1 MPFANYTTVGEVAHA
16 YQINVRRRDFVES
29 VPVAL
34 SDHFRAELALTLGE
48 VAYDSSKP
56 AVCETLIYPLLREV
70 WKSYREHL
78 TVWSHRAIH
87 YDADLCGV
95 VDYVVA
101 RRSPLGPIVPDAAY
115 LMIVEAKKDDFP
127 RGWGHCLAAMLAV
140 QKLSTTPGQV
150 VYGIS
155 TNGLG
160 WQFGLLDGDNYTQ
173 DANVYTLKDLDTLAA
188 AISFAMSRCVQE
200 AARQP
205 ALAGY

>member
-1 MPFANYTTVGEVAHA
+1 
-16 YQINVRRRDFVES
+16 
-29 VPVAL
+29 
-34 SDHFRAELALTLGE
+34 
-48 VAYDSSKP
+48 
-56 AVCETLIYPLLREV
+56 
-70 WKSYREHL
+70 
-78 TVWSHRAIH
+78 
-87 YDADLCGV
+87 
-95 VDYVVA
+95 
-101 RRSPLGPIVPDAAY
+101 
-115 LMIVEAKKDDFP
+115 
-127 RGWGHCLAAMLAV
+127 MLAV